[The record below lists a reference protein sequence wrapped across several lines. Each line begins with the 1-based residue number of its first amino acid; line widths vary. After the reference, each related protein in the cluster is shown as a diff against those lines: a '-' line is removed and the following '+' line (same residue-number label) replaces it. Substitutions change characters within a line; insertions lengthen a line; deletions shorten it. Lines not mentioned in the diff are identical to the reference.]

1 MRIIV
6 DAMGGDFAPMEAVR
20 GAVEALEHYNAEI
33 VLCGITEEIL
43 RCLEKLGISD
53 LPNGLEIA
61 YAKDVVT
68 MEDNPASVIKTKPE
82 SSMMVGLKML
92 KDGNGDAFVSA
103 GSTGA
108 LLAGATF
115 IVRRIS
121 GIRRA
126 ALSPVVPT
134 ASGKGT
140 VLIDCGAT
148 AECTPDYLFQ
158 FAHMGSFYAQ
168 SALEIENPRVAL
180 LNIGAEET
188 KGTDLQRE
196 AYALLKNSQL
206 NFIGNIEPK
215 EAALGGC
222 DVLVADGYSGN
233 IFLKT
238 VEGYG
243 TLLMNEMKAM
253 FMKNAGSKL
262 AALLV
267 KSSLREIKHK
277 YSASDVGGTALLGIA
292 KPVIKAHGSSKA
304 DAFCAAIGQAIKTSK
319 AGVAEKISASMG
331 RINAAKKNASEE

>member
-1 MRIIV
+1 MKIIV
-6 DAMGGDFAPMEAVR
+6 DAMGGDNAPFEIVK
-20 GAVEALEHYNAEI
+20 GAVMALEKYDCEI
-33 VLCGITEEIL
+33 ILCGKTEEIY
-43 RCLEKLGISD
+43 RSLEKLGVEK

-61 YAKDVVT
+61 YASDVVE
-68 MEDNPASVIKTKPE
+68 MEDNPSTVIKTRPD
-82 SSMMVGLKML
+82 SSMIVGLKML
-92 KDGNGDAFVSA
+92 REGGGDAFVSA

-115 IVRRIS
+115 VVRRIS

-148 AECTPDYLFQ
+148 AECTADYLLQ
-158 FAHMGSFYAQ
+158 FAYMGSFYAE
-168 SALEIENPRVAL
+168 SLLGIAKPRVAL

-196 AYALLKNSQL
+196 AYALLREAGNKGDI
-206 NFIGNIEPK
+206 NFIGNMEPK

-222 DVLVADGYSGN
+222 DVLVSDGYSGN

-243 TLLMNEMKAM
+243 TLLMNEMKSM
-253 FMKNAGSKL
+253 FMKSAFSKL
-262 AALLV
+262 AAVMV
-267 KSSLREIKHK
+267 KDSLREIKHK

-304 DAFCAAIGQAIKTSK
+304 EAICAAVGQALATAKADVPNRIKD
-319 AGVAEKISASMG
+319 AMGSM
-331 RINAAKKNASEE
+331 RNA